1 MSKHMV
7 TGTRALRVVGDAY
20 SPARLAGALARM
32 PAMHQYRVALSG
44 GADSVALL
52 HAFGQLRESLAPAH
66 IGAVHVHHGLHPEAD
81 RWEMLCRGL
90 CADLDVALDVL
101 RVDAR
106 AASGESPEAAARRA
120 RYGAFADLL
129 GAGEALCT
137 AHHRSD
143 QAETLLLQLMRGAGP
158 AGLAGMPALAPFGDG
173 WLARPLLGETPQALR
188 DYLARHDIQWV
199 EDPANA
205 DRRFDRNYLRHEI
218 LPRLEARWPGVQ
230 RTLARAADHQADSAA
245 IAQALAELDLA
256 EACGPLPGTLSVA
269 ALEQLPAAR
278 ARNLLRAWVSAQGLP
293 VAGATHV
300 RGILAELVK
309 ARSDAT
315 PLVSWPG
322 AQVRRYRG
330 ALYASTPMP
339 PHDASRV
346 ISWRPGDPLALG
358 HGTLEAIPTEGHG
371 LSVERCAG
379 ARVEV
384 RFRQGG
390 ERIQPAGR
398 GHSTALKKLLQSSG
412 VPPWLRDRIPL
423 IYVDGELAAVAG
435 LWVSEAHAVS
445 GGRTGWLVNWTGL
458 PRPAG

>member
-1 MSKHMV
+1 
-7 TGTRALRVVGDAY
+7 
-20 SPARLAGALARM
+20 M
-32 PAMHQYRVALSG
+32 PAMERYRVALSG

-52 HAFGQLRESLAPAH
+52 HAFGQLRETLAPAQLS
-66 IGAVHVHHGLHPEAD
+66 AVHVHHGLHPAAD
-81 RWEMLCRGL
+81 GWELRCRRL
-90 CADLDVALDVL
+90 CADLGVALDVL

-106 AASGESPEAAARRA
+106 AVPGESPEAAARRA
-120 RYGAFADLL
+120 RYGAMADLL

-158 AGLAGMPALAPFGDG
+158 AGLAAMPAFAPFGKG
-173 WLARPLLGETPQALR
+173 WLARPLLDETPQALR
-188 DYLARHDIQWV
+188 DYLARHAVQWV
-199 EDPANA
+199 EDPANS
-205 DRRFDRNYLRHEI
+205 DGRFDRNYLRHEI

-245 IAQALAELDLA
+245 IAEALAGLDLA
-256 EACGPLPGTLSVA
+256 AARGPLSGTLSVA
-269 ALEQLPAAR
+269 ALEQLPGAR
-278 ARNLLRAWVSAQGLP
+278 ARNVLRAWVSEQGLP
-293 VAGATHV
+293 VAGAAHV
-300 RGILAELVK
+300 RCILTELVT
-309 ARSDAT
+309 ARGDAT

-322 AQVRRYRG
+322 AQVRRHRG
-330 ALYASTPMP
+330 ALHASTPMP

-346 ISWRPGDPLALG
+346 IRWTPGDALALG
-358 HGTLEAIPTEGHG
+358 HGQLEATAAEGRG

-390 ERIQPAGR
+390 ERFRPAGR
-398 GHSTALKKLLQSSG
+398 GHSAPLKKLLQSTG

-435 LWVSEAHAVS
+435 LWVGEAHVVRE
-445 GGRTGWLVNWTGL
+445 GRPGWLLHWTEL
-458 PRPAG
+458 PGAAG